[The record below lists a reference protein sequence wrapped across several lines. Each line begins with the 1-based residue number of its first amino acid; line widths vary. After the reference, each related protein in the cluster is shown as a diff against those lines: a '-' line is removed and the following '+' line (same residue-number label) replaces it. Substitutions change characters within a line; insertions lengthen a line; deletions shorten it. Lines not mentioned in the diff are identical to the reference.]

1 MRLFV
6 YYAFHT
12 IVNTLKKLL
21 KTWVAFFIV
30 IMVAA
35 SLLGLLVGRLVPL
48 IEKSFRGEETQIEQT
63 IDEKEVEE
71 HISKLSVFLTER
83 NLTKYDMVDM
93 VVVVAFLFFVTLT
106 IATVN
111 KGGELFKPAD
121 VPLLF
126 ASPMK
131 PQSVL
136 MFRLMN
142 SLGMNIVVGF
152 YMIFQIPNLV
162 NNLHISVWSAF
173 IILLAYILTMLFSTL
188 VQIAFYT
195 LSRNSKKGTVNIGS
209 VLIGFYAVLLVAFI
223 TYTTIT
229 KQDVG
234 LAAFKFF
241 GSKHTFFIP
250 FLGWI
255 RGMVY
260 YSMMGDVLRTVIFT
274 ALFVVACIVTVVVIW
289 NVKADFYED
298 AMFATERVAAKLEN
312 AQKAQKGGTVTRNKD
327 RSAKIERDGFHYGN
341 GAGVFFYKTV
351 YNRLRFAKFKLFST
365 TFIINMLIAIGGSWL
380 SSKTKNPLVDPLLI
394 PVAAIALFAFYRTM
408 GNPLDEDTSR
418 EFFILIPDAPLKKI
432 WSSLLGSVTVCA
444 IDISIPMI
452 VAALIT
458 KSNPLTVVGW
468 FIFILSI
475 SLVGTTVGAF
485 VSISIPGDHAQ
496 YVKMMVQIIFVY
508 FGAMPSMGFV
518 IAGLILKNM
527 IIMLLIGAVFNV
539 LAGGFFTLI
548 TPHFLTNK

>member
-30 IMVAA
+30 ITLIA
-35 SLLGLLVGRLVPL
+35 SLLGLLIGRLVPL
-48 IEKSFRGEETQIEQT
+48 IEKSFQSEETNIEQT
-63 IDEKEVEE
+63 VDEEDIEE
-71 HISKLSVFLTER
+71 HISKLSEFLTER

-93 VVVVAFLFFVTLT
+93 VVVVAFLFFVTMV
-106 IATVN
+106 ISTVN
-111 KGGELFKPAD
+111 RGGELFKPAD

-136 MFRLMN
+136 MFRLLN
-142 SLGMNIVVGF
+142 SLGMNIIVGF
-152 YMIFQIPNLV
+152 YMVFQIPNLV

-173 IILLAYILTMLFSTL
+173 IILFAYILTMLFSTL

-195 LSRNSKKGTVNIGS
+195 LSRNSKKGTINIGS
-209 VLIGFYAVLLVAFI
+209 FLIGFYAVLLVAFI
-223 TYTTIT
+223 GYTTIT
-229 KQDVG
+229 KQEIG

-241 GSKHTFFIP
+241 GNKHTFWIP

-260 YSMMGDVLRTVIFT
+260 YSMMGDVVRTVIYT
-274 ALFVVACIVTVVVIW
+274 SLFVVACILTIVLIW

-312 AQKAQKGGTVTRNKD
+312 TKKAQKGGTVTRNKD
-327 RSAKIERDGFHYGN
+327 RSAKIERDGFHFGS
-341 GAGVFFYKTV
+341 GASVFFYKTV
-351 YNRLRFAKFKLFST
+351 YNRLRFAKFKLLST
-365 TFIINMLIAIGGSWL
+365 TFIINLLIAIGGSWL
-380 SSKTKNPLVDPLLI
+380 SSKIKNPLVDPLLI

-432 WSSLLGSVTVCA
+432 WASLIGAVTVCA

-452 VAALIT
+452 VAAVIT
-458 KSNPLTVVGW
+458 KSNPLTVIGW

-475 SLVGTTVGAF
+475 SLFGTTVGAF

-527 IIMLLIGAVFNV
+527 LIMLLIGAVFNL
-539 LAGGFFTLI
+539 LAGTFFTLI

>member
-48 IEKSFRGEETQIEQT
+48 IEKSFKSEETQIEQT
-63 IDEKEVEE
+63 IDEKEAEE

-93 VVVVAFLFFVTLT
+93 VVVAAFLFFVTLT

-152 YMIFQIPNLV
+152 YMVFQIPNLV
-162 NNLHISVWSAF
+162 NSLKISVWSAF
-173 IILLAYILTMLFSTL
+173 IILFAYILTMLFSTL

-223 TYTTIT
+223 AYTTIT
-229 KQDVG
+229 KQEVG

-241 GSKHTFFIP
+241 GNKYTFFIP

-260 YSMMGDVLRTVIFT
+260 YSMMGDVVKTVIYT
-274 ALFVVACIVTVVVIW
+274 SLFVVACIVTVIIIW

-312 AQKAQKGGTVTRNKD
+312 AQKAQKGGTVTRDKD
-327 RSAKIERDGFHYGN
+327 RGANLERDGFHFGS
-341 GAGVFFYKTV
+341 GASVFFYKTV
-351 YNRLRFAKFKLFST
+351 YNRLRFAKFKLFSK
-365 TFIINMLIAIGGSWL
+365 TFVINLLIAVGGSWVAG
-380 SSKTKNPLVDPLLI
+380 KIKNPLLDPFLI
-394 PVAAIALFAFYRTM
+394 PVAAMALFAFYRTM

-418 EFFILIPDAPLKKI
+418 EFFILIPDSPLKKI
-432 WSSLLGSVTVCA
+432 WSTLLGVVTVCA

-452 VAALIT
+452 VAAVMT
-458 KSNPLTVVGW
+458 KTSPMVAVGW
-468 FIFILSI
+468 FVFILSL
-475 SLVGTTVGAF
+475 SLFGTTVGAF

-496 YVKMMVQIIFVY
+496 TVKMMVQIMFVY
-508 FGAMPSMGFV
+508 FGVLPSMGFV
-518 IAGLILKNM
+518 IAGIILKNM
-527 IIMLLIGAVFNV
+527 AVMLLLGAVFDV
-539 LAGGFFTLI
+539 IAGAFFTLI
-548 TPHFLTNK
+548 TPHFLTNR

>member
-30 IMVAA
+30 ITVVC
-35 SLLGLLVGRLVPL
+35 SLFGLLIGRLVPL
-48 IEKSFRGEETQIEQT
+48 IEKSFKGEETQIEQT
-63 IDEKEVEE
+63 IDEEDVEE
-71 HISKLSVFLTER
+71 HISKLSEFLNER
-83 NLTKYDMVDM
+83 NLTKYDMVDI

-106 IATVN
+106 ISTVN
-111 KGGELFKPAD
+111 RGGELFKPAD

-142 SLGMNIVVGF
+142 SLGMNIIVGF

-173 IILLAYILTMLFSTL
+173 IILFAYILTMLFSTL
-188 VQIAFYT
+188 LQITFYT
-195 LSRNSKKGTVNIGS
+195 LSRNSEKGKINIGS
-209 VLIGFYAVLLVAFI
+209 ILIGFYAVLGIAFI
-223 TYTTIT
+223 AYTTIT
-229 KQDVG
+229 KQEIG

-241 GSKHTFFIP
+241 GNKHTFWIP

-260 YSMMGDVLRTVIFT
+260 YSMMGNIVKTVIFT
-274 ALFVVACIVTVVVIW
+274 ALFVVACVVTILIIW

-312 AQKAQKGGTVTRNKD
+312 AKNAQKGGTVTRDKD
-327 RSAKIERDGFHYGN
+327 RSANIERDGFHYGS

-351 YNRLRFAKFKLFST
+351 YNRLRFAKFKLFSK
-365 TFIINMLIAIGGSWL
+365 TFVINLLIAIGGSWL
-380 SSKTKNPLVDPLLI
+380 AGRIKNPLLDPFLI
-394 PVAAIALFAFYRTM
+394 PAAAIALFAFYRTM

-418 EFFILIPDAPLKKI
+418 EFFILIPDSPLKKI
-432 WSSLLGSVTVCA
+432 WASLLGAVTVCG
-444 IDISIPMI
+444 IDILIPMI
-452 VAALIT
+452 VAAIIT
-458 KSNPLTVVGW
+458 KTTPLVVAGW
-468 FIFILSI
+468 IVFILSV
-475 SLVGTTVGAF
+475 SLFGTAVGAF

-518 IAGLILKNM
+518 IAGLILKKM
-527 IIMLLIGAVFNV
+527 FVMLLLGAVFDV
-539 LAGGFFTLI
+539 IAGAFFTLI
-548 TPHFLTNK
+548 TPHFLTNR

>member
-30 IMVAA
+30 IAVVC
-35 SLLGLLVGRLVPL
+35 SLFGLLIGRLVPL
-48 IEKSFRGEETQIEQT
+48 IEKSFQNGETAVEQSIEK
-63 IDEKEVEE
+63 EEVEE
-71 HISKLSVFLTER
+71 HVSKLTEFLTER

-106 IATVN
+106 ISTVN
-111 KGGELFKPAD
+111 RGGELFKPAD

-142 SLGMNIVVGF
+142 SLGMNIIVGF

-173 IILLAYILTMLFSTL
+173 IILFAYILTMLFSTL
-188 VQIAFYT
+188 LQITFYT
-195 LSRNSKKGTVNIGS
+195 LSRNSEKGKINIGS
-209 VLIGFYAVLLVAFI
+209 ILIGFYAVLGIAFI
-223 TYTTIT
+223 AYTTIT
-229 KQDVG
+229 KQDIG

-241 GSKHTFFIP
+241 GNKHTFWIP

-260 YSMMGDVLRTVIFT
+260 YSMMGNIVKTVIFT
-274 ALFVVACIVTVVVIW
+274 ALFVVACIVTILIIW

-312 AQKAQKGGTVTRNKD
+312 AKNAQKGGTVTRDKD
-327 RSAKIERDGFHYGN
+327 RSANIERDGFHYGS
-341 GAGVFFYKTV
+341 GASVFFYKTV
-351 YNRLRFAKFKLFST
+351 YNRLRFAKFKLFSKM
-365 TFIINMLIAIGGSWL
+365 FVINLLIAIGGSWL
-380 SSKTKNPLVDPLLI
+380 AGKIKNPFLDPFLI
-394 PVAAIALFAFYRTM
+394 PAVTIALFSFYRTM

-418 EFFILIPDAPLKKI
+418 EFFILIPDSPLKKI
-432 WSSLLGSVTVCA
+432 WASLLGAVTVCG
-444 IDISIPMI
+444 IDILIPMI
-452 VAALIT
+452 VAAIIT
-458 KSNPLTVVGW
+458 KTSPLVVTGW
-468 FIFILSI
+468 IVFILSV
-475 SLVGTTVGAF
+475 SLFGTAVGAF

-496 YVKMMVQIIFVY
+496 TVKMMVQIIFVY

-518 IAGLILKNM
+518 IAGIILKSM
-527 IIMLLIGAVFNV
+527 PVMLLLGAVFDV
-539 LAGGFFTLI
+539 IAGAFFTLI
-548 TPHFLTNK
+548 TPHFLTNR

>member
-30 IMVAA
+30 ITLVC
-35 SLLGLLVGRLVPL
+35 SLFGLLIGRLVPL
-48 IEKSFRGEETQIEQT
+48 IEKSFKTEETQIEQT

-71 HISKLSVFLTER
+71 HVSKLSVFLTER

-209 VLIGFYAVLLVAFI
+209 ILIGFYAVLLVAFI
-223 TYTTIT
+223 AYTTIT

-341 GAGVFFYKTV
+341 GAGVFFYKAV
-351 YNRLRFAKFKLFST
+351 YNRLRFATLKIFSK
-365 TFIINMLIAIGGSWL
+365 TFIINLLIAIGGSWL
-380 SSKTKNPLVDPLLI
+380 AGKIKNPLLDPLLI

-432 WSSLLGSVTVCA
+432 WASLLGAVTVCA

-452 VAALIT
+452 VAAVIT
-458 KSNPLTVVGW
+458 KSNPLTVIGW

-475 SLVGTTVGAF
+475 SLFGTTVGAF

-527 IIMLLIGAVFNV
+527 LIMLLIGAVFNL
-539 LAGGFFTLI
+539 LAGTFFTLL